1 MQQQNT
7 PFRFM
12 SFKEWVPNSCRFWI
26 YMLFLACFQ
35 FSNGMYF
42 TAMSQMAGSLAITP
56 NDVKMMSHA
65 MLIGLT
71 MYFPLAFR
79 LKFRFTNRTCLIT
92 AALTLIMC
100 NLIVPH
106 VHSTPVLVLLCFV
119 AGFARLFGTFE
130 CLSSVL
136 PKVAPTHNYAV
147 FLSMVFF
154 IVLGVVNVFD
164 IASTHIIYHY
174 NWHYVHL
181 LAIGLLLVVI
191 LCAYTLMRP
200 FRPMPKMPLYGVD
213 WLGLVLWSTF
223 ILALIFVVQYGNQL
237 NWLDS
242 AYIRAAL
249 GVAMLALAFNIWR
262 MFNVRHPLLEV
273 EAFKSKNL
281 LNLLLVFLLM
291 GILLTTKTVL
301 QNTFTGAILH
311 FDTLNTASLKWFEF
325 LGMAVG
331 AVFAWF
337 ALARLKWSKKLI
349 TFIGMSFIVLYT
361 AMMYFLMSPAANI
374 EKLYLPL
381 VCCGF
386 GQVVIF
392 ITLTVYAQAT
402 AHFRNYFQVICILG
416 FIRTGIASPIGD
428 AIYTRAM
435 SGVLSKHLALLGEN
449 AVQSALPM
457 VNTLQELFGYSVILG
472 VITLIILAAS
482 RFKRQIGMPIPTIVR
497 MYKLTVNMLKAPRT
511 TIFDKILTVQ

>member
-1 MQQQNT
+1 
-7 PFRFM
+7 M
-12 SFKEWVPNSCRFWI
+12 SFKEWVPDGCRFWI

-42 TAMSQMAGSLAITP
+42 TAMSQMEGSLAITP

-65 MLIGLT
+65 LLIGLT
-71 MYFPLAFR
+71 MYFPVAFR

-92 AALTLIMC
+92 AALILIGC

-106 VHSTPVLVLLCFV
+106 VHSTPLLVLLCFV

-130 CLSSVL
+130 CFSSVL

-147 FLSMVFF
+147 FLSLVFF
-154 IVLGVVNVFD
+154 VVLGVIHVFD
-164 IASTHIIYHY
+164 IASTYIIFYY
-174 NWHYVHL
+174 NWRYVHL

-200 FRPMPKMPLYGVD
+200 FRPMPKMALYGVD
-213 WLGLVLWSTF
+213 WLGMVLWSIF
-223 ILALIFVVQYGNQL
+223 ILSLIFVVQYGNQL

-242 AYIRAAL
+242 AYIRVAL
-249 GVAMLALAFNIWR
+249 GAAFLALAFSIGR
-262 MFNVRHPLLEV
+262 MFHVRHPFLEV
-273 EAFKSKNL
+273 DAFKSRNL
-281 LNLLLVFLLM
+281 LNMLLVFLLM
-291 GILLTTKTVL
+291 GILLTTKTLL

-311 FDTLNTASLKWFEF
+311 FDTLNTTSLKWFEF
-325 LGMAVG
+325 FGMLLG
-331 AVFAWF
+331 AVFSWF
-337 ALARLKWSKKLI
+337 ALSQLKLHKKLV

-361 AMMYFLMSPAANI
+361 FQMYFLMSPDTNI

-386 GQVVIF
+386 GQVVVF

-435 SGVLSKHLALLGEN
+435 SGVLSKHLSFLGEN
-449 AVQSALPM
+449 AVNANNLPM
-457 VNTLQELFGYSVILG
+457 VFTLQDLYGYSVILG
-472 VITLIILAAS
+472 VITLIIIAGS
-482 RFKRQIGMPIPTIVR
+482 RFQKHVGMPIPTVLR
-497 MYKLTVNMLKAPRT
+497 MYRMLKRR
-511 TIFDKILTVQ
+511 

>member
-1 MQQQNT
+1 MQQQNQ

-12 SFKEWVPNSCRFWI
+12 SFKEWVPNGVRFWI

-42 TAMSQMAGSLAITP
+42 TAMSQMEGSLAITP

-65 MLIGLT
+65 VLIGLT
-71 MYFPLAFR
+71 MYFPVAFR

-92 AALTLIMC
+92 AALILIGC

-106 VHSTPVLVLLCFV
+106 IHSAPLLVLLCFI

-147 FLSMVFF
+147 FLSFVFF
-154 IVLGVVNVFD
+154 IVLGVIHVFD
-164 IASTHIIYHY
+164 IASTYIIYFY
-174 NWHYVHL
+174 NWRYVHI

-191 LCAYTLMRP
+191 LCAYMLMHP
-200 FRPMPKMPLYGVD
+200 FRPMPKMPLFGVD
-213 WLGLVLWSTF
+213 WLGMVLWSIF
-223 ILALIFVVQYGNQL
+223 ILSLIFAVQYGNQL
-237 NWLDS
+237 NWLNS
-242 AYIRAAL
+242 AYIRVAL
-249 GVAMLALAFNIWR
+249 GAAFLALAFSLWR
-262 MFNVRHPLLEV
+262 MFNVRHPFLEID
-273 EAFKSKNL
+273 AFKSKNL
-281 LNLLLVFLLM
+281 PNLLIVFLLM
-291 GILLTTKTVL
+291 GILLTTKTLL

-311 FDTLNTASLKWFEF
+311 FDTLNMASLKWFEF
-325 LGMAVG
+325 IGMLAG
-331 AVFAWF
+331 AIFSWF
-337 ALARLKWSKKLI
+337 ALSQLKLHKKLV
-349 TFIGMSFIVLYT
+349 TFIGMAFIVLYT
-361 AMMYFLMSPAANI
+361 VQMYFLMSPDTNI

-386 GQVVIF
+386 GQVVVF

-449 AVQSALPM
+449 IAEIQNNLPM
-457 VNTLQELFGYSVILG
+457 LFTLQDLYGYSVILG
-472 VITLIILAAS
+472 VITLIIIAGS
-482 RFKRQIGMPIPTIVR
+482 RFQKHIGMPIPTFMR
-497 MYKLTVNMLKAPRT
+497 MYRVLMKR
-511 TIFDKILTVQ
+511 

>member
-1 MQQQNT
+1 MAYEQNA

-12 SFKEWVPNSCRFWI
+12 SFKEWVPDGIRFWI

-42 TAMSQMAGSLAITP
+42 TAMSQMEGSLAITP

-71 MYFPLAFR
+71 MYFPVAFR

-92 AALTLIMC
+92 AALVLIGC
-100 NLIVPH
+100 NLIVPY
-106 VHSTPVLVLLCFV
+106 VYSTPLLVLLCFI

-130 CLSSVL
+130 CFSSVL
-136 PKVAPTHNYAV
+136 PKVAPTYNYAV
-147 FLSMVFF
+147 FLSLVFF
-154 IVLGVVNVFD
+154 VVLGVIHLFD
-164 IASTHIIYHY
+164 IASTYIIYFY
-174 NWHYVHL
+174 NWRYVHL
-181 LAIGLLLVVI
+181 LAIGLLLLVI
-191 LCAYTLMRP
+191 LCAYMLMRP

-213 WLGLVLWSTF
+213 WLGMVLCSTF
-223 ILALIFVVQYGNQL
+223 ILSLIFVVQYGNQL

-242 AYIRAAL
+242 AYIRVAL
-249 GVAMLALAFNIWR
+249 GSATLALAFSLWR
-262 MFNVRHPLLEV
+262 MFNVRHPFLEV
-273 EAFKSKNL
+273 DAFKTKNL
-281 LNLLLVFLLM
+281 LNLLVIFLLM

-301 QNTFTGAILH
+301 QNTFTSAILH
-311 FDTLNTASLKWFEF
+311 FDALNTVSLKWFEF
-325 LGMAVG
+325 IGMALG
-331 AVFAWF
+331 AIFSWF
-337 ALARLKWSKKLI
+337 AISRLKWHKKLV
-349 TFIGMSFIVLYT
+349 TFIGMSFIVYYT
-361 AMMYFLMSPAANI
+361 VMMYFLMSPATNI

-402 AHFRNYFQVICILG
+402 ARFRNYFQVICILG

-428 AIYTRAM
+428 AIYSRAM
-435 SGVLSKHLALLGEN
+435 SGVLSKNLALLGEN
-449 AVQSALPM
+449 AAQSNLPM

-472 VITLIILAAS
+472 AITLIAIAAS
-482 RFKRQIGMPIPTIVR
+482 RFKKHIGMPIPTFVR
-497 MYKLTVNMLKAPRT
+497 MYRVVMRR
-511 TIFDKILTVQ
+511 

>member
-12 SFKEWVPNSCRFWI
+12 SFKEWVPDSCRFWI

-242 AYIRAAL
+242 AYIRAAV
-249 GVAMLALAFNIWR
+249 GAAMLALAFNIWR

-291 GILLTTKTVL
+291 GILLTTKTLL

-449 AVQSALPM
+449 VLGANNYLPLQY
-457 VNTLQELFGYSVILG
+457 TLQDLYGYSVILG

-482 RFKRQIGMPIPTIVR
+482 RFKRQIGMPIPTVVR
-497 MYKLTVNMLKAPRT
+497 MYKLIMHNA
-511 TIFDKILTVQ
+511 

>member
-12 SFKEWVPNSCRFWI
+12 SFKEWVPDSCRFWI

-42 TAMSQMAGSLAITP
+42 TAMSQMEGSLAITP

-65 MLIGLT
+65 VLIGLT
-71 MYFPLAFR
+71 MYFPVAFR
-79 LKFRFTNRTCLIT
+79 LKFRFTNRTCLIM
-92 AALTLIMC
+92 AALILIGC
-100 NLIVPH
+100 NLIVPY
-106 VHSTPVLVLLCFV
+106 VHSTPLLVLLCFI

-130 CLSSVL
+130 CFSSVL

-147 FLSMVFF
+147 FLSLVFF
-154 IVLGVVNVFD
+154 VVLGVIHVFD
-164 IASTHIIYHY
+164 IASTYIIYYY
-174 NWHYVHL
+174 NWRYVHL
-181 LAIGLLLVVI
+181 SSIGLLLIVI
-191 LCAYTLMRP
+191 LCAYVLMRP

-213 WLGLVLWSTF
+213 WLGMVLWSLF
-223 ILALIFVVQYGNQL
+223 ILSLIFVVQYGNQL

-242 AYIRAAL
+242 AYIRVAL
-249 GVAMLALAFNIWR
+249 GSAFLALAFNIGR
-262 MFNVRHPLLEV
+262 MFNVRHPFLEV
-273 EAFKSKNL
+273 DAFKSKNL
-281 LNLLLVFLLM
+281 LNLLIVFLLM
-291 GILLTTKTVL
+291 GILLTTKTLL

-311 FDTLNTASLKWFEF
+311 FDTLNTASLKGFEF
-325 LGMAVG
+325 FGMLLGAI
-331 AVFAWF
+331 FSWF
-337 ALARLKWSKKLI
+337 ALSQLNLHKKLV

-361 AMMYFLMSPAANI
+361 VMMYFLISPDTNI

-381 VCCGF
+381 ACCGF
-386 GQVVIF
+386 GQVVVF

-435 SGVLSKHLALLGEN
+435 SGVLSKHLALLDEIG
-449 AVQSALPM
+449 QLQGLPLQY
-457 VNTLQELFGYSVILG
+457 TLQELYGYSVILG
-472 VITLIILAAS
+472 VITLIILAGS
-482 RFKRQIGMPIPTIVR
+482 RFQKHVGMPMPTFVR
-497 MYKLTVNMLKAPRT
+497 MYRVLTKM
-511 TIFDKILTVQ
+511 

>member
-1 MQQQNT
+1 MQQQNQ

-12 SFKEWVPNSCRFWI
+12 SFKEWVPDSCRFWI

-42 TAMSQMAGSLAITP
+42 TAMSQMEGSLAITP

-65 MLIGLT
+65 VLIGLT
-71 MYFPLAFR
+71 MYFPVAFR

-92 AALTLIMC
+92 AALILIGC

-106 VHSTPVLVLLCFV
+106 VHSTPLLVLLCFI

-130 CLSSVL
+130 CFSSVL
-136 PKVAPTHNYAV
+136 PKVAPTHNYAI
-147 FLSMVFF
+147 FLSLVFF
-154 IVLGVVNVFD
+154 VVLGVIHVFD
-164 IASTHIIYHY
+164 IASTYIIYYY
-174 NWHYVHL
+174 NWRYIHL

-191 LCAYTLMRP
+191 LCAYVLMRP

-213 WLGLVLWSTF
+213 WLGMVLWSIF
-223 ILALIFVVQYGNQL
+223 ILSLIFVVQYGNQL

-242 AYIRAAL
+242 GYIRVALGAAL
-249 GVAMLALAFNIWR
+249 LALAFSLWRLFNI
-262 MFNVRHPLLEV
+262 RHPFLEV
-273 EAFKSKNL
+273 DAFKSKNL
-281 LNLLLVFLLM
+281 LNMLLVFLLM
-291 GILLTTKTVL
+291 GILLTTKTLL

-325 LGMAVG
+325 FGMLLG
-331 AVFAWF
+331 AVFSWF
-337 ALARLKWSKKLI
+337 ALSRLNLHKKLV

-361 AMMYFLMSPAANI
+361 LQMYFLVAPDTNI
-374 EKLYLPL
+374 EKLYVPL

-386 GQVVIF
+386 GQVVVF

-449 AVQSALPM
+449 AVGATRALPLQY
-457 VNTLQELFGYSVILG
+457 TLQDLYGYSVILG
-472 VITLIILAAS
+472 VITLIIIAGS
-482 RFKRQIGMPIPTIVR
+482 RFKKHIGMPIPTFVR
-497 MYKLTVNMLKAPRT
+497 MYRVLMSR
-511 TIFDKILTVQ
+511 